1 MFERLLPARAR
12 ASAGWLV
19 VSIAVVVLCWILGNP
34 RSSGPDEPS
43 HMVASAALVRGE
55 RDGAPD
61 PTRPGY
67 TLFEVPAMVGAPD
80 PACWSTSVALDPNVP
95 VTCATGIP
103 LGTEDRLIGTSS
115 ENYPPWAFVL
125 PGLASYV
132 PAASPYAYL
141 ARALNAVLPVALV
154 AWSLVVLARHRPV
167 LGVAALLGITPIVWF
182 TFGVVNPSAV
192 SIAGGLA
199 LWTGLLHPG
208 LLEPGRHRAEALA
221 VAGWVAVMLP
231 RRDGPMWALLIV
243 LVCCALLARRPGELW
258 TALSTRSRIA
268 VVAAGVLAPVT
279 PLWNGEQNLNL
290 ALALAPLGLVAVDI
304 AARRIAPLPAGRPR
318 AVAIA
323 ACAAAVIVVAAIAVS
338 LRPGGFR
345 ADTARLVMA
354 ATGEHLRQLVGVL
367 GWLSTP
373 VPMPMV
379 FLQWALVGGL
389 ATVAY
394 LECRRAALVGLAALA
409 ATIATAWILELGQGA
424 DYGRYWHG
432 RYSMPLVIGLPLVLA
447 WRAASHAHGDGHRS
461 GDAALVDRL
470 VPVLAGGAWLISNVA
485 FVAAQQ
491 RWAVGVGGTWYPWRW
506 DTWAAPVP
514 PLILVVVH
522 AVASTAVLAW
532 CARPVPPI
540 SPAPAR

>member
-1 MFERLLPARAR
+1 MIERLLPARAR
-12 ASAGWLV
+12 ASAGRLAL
-19 VSIAVVVLCWILGNP
+19 SIVVVVLCWILGNP

-61 PTRPGY
+61 PARPGY
-67 TLFEVPAMVGAPD
+67 TLFEVPAMVGSPD

-95 VTCATGIP
+95 VTCAAGIP
-103 LGTEDRLIGTSS
+103 LTTDEQLVGTSS
-115 ENYPPWAFVL
+115 ENYPPWGFLL

-132 PAASPYAYL
+132 PSASGYAYV
-141 ARALNAVLPVALV
+141 ARVLNAAIPVALLV
-154 AWSLVVLARHRPV
+154 WSLVVLARHRPV
-167 LGVAALLGITPIVWF
+167 LGVAALLGVTPIVWF

-199 LWTGLLHPG
+199 LWVGVLH
-208 LLEPGRHRAEALA
+208 LGRQRAETLA
-221 VAGWVAVMLP
+221 VLGWIALMLP
-231 RRDGPMWALLIV
+231 RRDGPMWVLLIV

-258 TALSTRSRIA
+258 SQLTTRSRIA
-268 VVAAGVLAPVT
+268 VVAAAALAPVT

-290 ALALAPLGLVAVDI
+290 ALALAPFGLVVVDLAV
-304 AARRIAPLPAGRPR
+304 RRIVRVPAGRPR
-318 AVAIA
+318 MLAIA
-323 ACAAAVIVVAAIAVS
+323 ASAVAVFVVAAVAVTF
-338 LRPGGFR
+338 RPGGFR
-345 ADTARLVMA
+345 ADTVRLVMG

-379 FLQWALVGGL
+379 FLQWALIGGL

-394 LECRRAALVGLAALA
+394 LEYRRAAVVGLAALA
-409 ATIATAWILELGQGA
+409 ATVATAWLLELGQGA

-447 WRAASHAHGDGHRS
+447 WRADRADRQGDDR
-461 GDAALVDRL
+461 DTEALVDRL
-470 VPVLAGGAWLISNVA
+470 VPLLAGGAWLVANVS

-506 DTWAAPVP
+506 DTWSAPVS
-514 PLILVVVH
+514 PLILIVVH
-522 AVASTAVLAW
+522 AAASAAALAW
-532 CARPVPPI
+532 CARPVPPVL
-540 SPAPAR
+540 AR

>member
-12 ASAGWLV
+12 ASAGWLA
-19 VSIAVVVLCWILGNP
+19 VSIVVVVLCWILGNP

-95 VTCATGIP
+95 VTCASGFP
-103 LGTEDRLIGTSS
+103 LGTEERLVGTSS
-115 ENYPPWAFVL
+115 ENYPPWGFLL

-132 PAASPYAYL
+132 PSASSYAYL
-141 ARALNAVLPVALV
+141 ARALNAAIPVALV
-154 AWSLVVLARHRPV
+154 VWSLVVLARHRPV
-167 LGVAALLGITPIVWF
+167 LGVAALLGVTPIAWF

-199 LWTGLLHPG
+199 LWTGLLHLG
-208 LLEPGRHRAEALA
+208 LLDAGRHHAEALA

-231 RRDGPMWALLIV
+231 RRDGPMWVLLIV
-243 LVCCALLARRPGELW
+243 LVVCALLARRPGELW
-258 TALSTRSRIA
+258 AQLSTRSRA
-268 VVAAGVLAPVT
+268 VVVAAAALAPVT

-290 ALALAPLGLVAVDI
+290 ALALAPFGLVAVDL
-304 AARRIAPLPAGRPR
+304 AARRIAQLPAGRPR
-318 AVAIA
+318 TLAIA
-323 ACAAAVIVVAAIAVS
+323 GCAAAVLVVAAVAVS
-338 LRPGGFR
+338 FRPGGFR

-373 VPMPMV
+373 VPLPVV
-379 FLQWALVGGL
+379 FLQWGLIGGL

-394 LECRRAALVGLAALA
+394 LEYRRAAVVGLAALA
-409 ATIATAWILELGQGA
+409 ATVTTAWLLELGQGA

-432 RYSMPLVIGLPLVLA
+432 RYSMPLAIGLPLVLA
-447 WRAASHAHGDGHRS
+447 WRADRRHTDA
-461 GDAALVDRL
+461 AALVDRL
-470 VPVLAGGAWLISNVA
+470 IPVLAGGAWLVSNAA

-491 RWAVGVGGTWYPWRW
+491 RWGVGVGGTWYPWRW
-506 DTWAAPVP
+506 DTWSAPVS
-514 PLILVVVH
+514 PLILIVVH
-522 AVASTAVLAW
+522 AVATAAALAW
-532 CARPVPPI
+532 CSRPVPPVR
-540 SPAPAR
+540 PALER